1 MIGFDVLDKNQT
13 ILGNLLIEASAGTG
27 KTFTIEHT
35 VLRLIKEEKI
45 PLQKILLLT
54 FTEASQKDLMVRVL
68 GRLKKESFFG
78 FLEEMPILTF
88 QKFIHRFLNRKLDEA
103 NSQPLHVELEH
114 FLRTLEPYK
123 EFGPNQLLKLLFP
136 SNVDSDRGI
145 KNLVE
150 KANYQKDLLYFEEA
164 LSQIVPPIHQFG
176 QENFFDL
183 LENFKNIK
191 EEDRELF
198 ELFFKNPKV
207 ALDRQICQKNSGFKK
222 LVPENIRAKKTVVIP
237 VELAMIS
244 SYIEKLADPNMQ
256 LTLLKKLFESQM
268 GHPIQSFSLEFD
280 LFLKELE
287 DPFFKDQVSK
297 RFEAVIV
304 DEFQDT
310 DPRQWEILSKLFF
323 KKGHVRTFM
332 VVGDPKQSIYRFRN
346 ADYASFF
353 SAKNALEAHEI
364 YQLNTSYRSSQR
376 LTFATNQLFESIPN
390 PFEPI
395 DYTPVL
401 AGRKDEGLLHPI
413 ELVVFEESLKNK
425 EAVKTVLYPWLL
437 SLLHREEIDH
447 KKTAILVNNRFEA
460 TEIELFLTQNLVP
473 VKRVDKTPLKDRL
486 CFCQFTQLLKLLRD
500 PFDQRALKS
509 YHFIIKKEL
518 LGENEESLSKSFMET
533 VDTVRNIR
541 LKAIENDFNPFLL
554 AFDNTPLF
562 PLLLNRPLCSIEDLR
577 ELYEEI
583 YYNNTFSDQVQ
594 EETDG
599 VELITTFSSKGLE
612 YDTTIALSL
621 STEDRKKEMSDEDT
635 NEKRRLLYVAC
646 TRSREKLIIPVIPS
660 KPSTMTSFLE
670 KTGRDIS
677 TQSLKEVFKDTL
689 IHVTSYC
696 LEEHQKKSFVQES
709 NECYA
714 PLPLKLYPK
723 KEASLSFSSMDFFE
737 TELEKAI
744 KTPDELPLGAES
756 GTFIHKILEKIFND
770 QSKVL
775 DDSVIEPIIDKALLL
790 TPFAPYKEYILKKVH
805 YVLNIL
811 IEKKPLKEV
820 HPFCR
825 ITESPFSFYRENQ
838 RVEGVFDLLLFFEN
852 KIHII
857 DYKLTH
863 PRSLSTEEL
872 MKAFHYDEQGKL
884 YKEAIQNIYPSMK
897 DQVEMH
903 FIFLR
908 NEVHYVL

>member
-1 MIGFDVLDKNQT
+1 MKGFDVLDKNQT

-35 VLRLIKEEKI
+35 VLRLIQEEKI
-45 PLQKILLLT
+45 PLHKILLLT

-68 GRLKKESFFG
+68 GRLKKENFFG

-88 QKFIHRFLNRKLDEA
+88 QKFIHRFLNHKRDET
-103 NSQPLHVELEH
+103 NLPPLHVELEH

-123 EFGPNQLLKLLFP
+123 EFGPNQLFKLLFAP
-136 SNVDSDRGI
+136 GIDSDRGI
-145 KNLVE
+145 KDLVD
-150 KANYQKDLLYFEEA
+150 KANHQKELLYFDEA
-164 LSQIVPPIHQFG
+164 LSKIVPPIHQFG

-198 ELFFKNPKV
+198 KLFFKNPKR
-207 ALDRQICQKNSGFKK
+207 ALDVQICQKNSGFKK
-222 LVPENIRAKKTVVIP
+222 LVPENIKAKKTVVIP

-244 SYIEKLADPNMQ
+244 TYVEKLNDPNMQ
-256 LTLLKKLFESQM
+256 LTLLKKLFESQV
-268 GHPIQSFSLEFD
+268 GHPIQSFSLAFD

-287 DPFFKDQVSK
+287 DPFFVDQVSK

-323 KKGHVRTFM
+323 KKEHIKTFM

-364 YQLNTSYRSSQR
+364 FQLTTSYRSSKR
-376 LTFATNQLFESIPN
+376 LTEATNQLFEKVPN

-401 AGRKDEGLLHPI
+401 SGRKEAGVPHPI
-413 ELVVFEESLKNK
+413 ELVVFEEKLENK
-425 EAVKTVLYPWLL
+425 EAIKNVLYPWLL
-437 SLLHREEIDH
+437 SLLHREEIDYC
-447 KKTAILVNNRFEA
+447 KTAILVNNRYEA
-460 TEIELFLTQNLVP
+460 TQIELFLSQNRIP

-486 CFCQFTQLLKLLRD
+486 CFQQFTQLLKLIQD
-500 PFDQRALKS
+500 PFDQRALRS
-509 YHFIIKKEL
+509 YHFIVKKEL
-518 LGENEESLSKSFMET
+518 LSEGEESCSKSFI
-533 VDTVRNIR
+533 DTVQAIR
-541 LKAIENDFNPFLL
+541 IIRQNAMDKDFNSFIL

-562 PLLLNRPLCSIEDLR
+562 PLLLQRPLCSIEDLL

-583 YYNNTFSDQVQ
+583 YYNNNTFD
-594 EETDG
+594 EENGKNNG

-612 YDTTIALSL
+612 YETTIALSL
-621 STEDRKKEMSDEDT
+621 STDDRKKELSEEDVL
-635 NEKRRLLYVAC
+635 EKRRLLYVAC

-660 KPSTMTSFLE
+660 RPSTMTSFLE
-670 KTGRDIS
+670 KIGLNLS
-677 TQSLKEVFKDTL
+677 FESLKEVFKNTL
-689 IHVTSYC
+689 VHVTSFVI
-696 LEEHQKKSFVQES
+696 EGHQKEITVPDLD
-709 NECYA
+709 ECPFEY
-714 PLPLKLYPK
+714 PFKLYPK
-723 KEASLSFSSMDFFE
+723 KEASLSFSSMDFLE
-737 TELEKAI
+737 TEIEKAV
-744 KTPDELPLGAES
+744 TGADELPLGAES

-775 DDSVIEPIIDKALLL
+775 DDSVIEPIVDKALLL

-811 IEKKPLKEV
+811 IEGKPLKEV

-863 PRSLSTEEL
+863 PRSLSTKEL
-872 MKAFHYDEQGKL
+872 MEAFHYDEQGKL

>member
-1 MIGFDVLDKNQT
+1 MTDFDVLDKNQT

-45 PLQKILLLT
+45 PLHKILLLT

-88 QKFIHRFLNRKLDEA
+88 QKFIHRFLNRKLEEA
-103 NSQPLHVELEH
+103 NHPPLHIQLEH

-123 EFGPNQLLKLLFP
+123 EFGPNQLFKLLFAP
-136 SNVDSDRGI
+136 KTDSDRGI
-145 KNLVE
+145 KDLGD
-150 KANYQKDLLYFEEA
+150 KANYQKDLLYFDEA
-164 LSQIVPPIHQFG
+164 LSQIAPLIHQFG
-176 QENFFDL
+176 QDNFYEL
-183 LENFKNIK
+183 IENFKNIK
-191 EEDRELF
+191 EEDREIF
-198 ELFFKNPKV
+198 DLFFKNPKK
-207 ALDRQICQKNSGFKK
+207 ALDRQICKKNSGFKK

-237 VELAMIS
+237 AKLALIPT
-244 SYIEKLADPNMQ
+244 YIEKLADPNMQ
-256 LTLLKKLFESQM
+256 LTLLKKLVESQM

-287 DPFFKDQVSK
+287 DPFFADQISK

-323 KKGHVRTFM
+323 KKEHIRTFM

-353 SAKNALEAHEI
+353 SAKNSLEAHEI

-395 DYTPVL
+395 DYIPVL

-413 ELVVFEESLKNK
+413 ELVVFEEKLGNK

-447 KKTAILVNNRFEA
+447 KKTAILVNNRYEA
-460 TEIELFLTQNLVP
+460 SEIELFLTQNHVP

-486 CFCQFTQLLKLLRD
+486 CFQQFTQLLKLLQD

-509 YHFIIKKEL
+509 YHFIVKKEL
-518 LGENEESLSKSFMET
+518 IREGEESLSKSFIDT

-541 LKAIENDFNPFLL
+541 LKALENDLNPFLL
-554 AFDNTPLF
+554 AFDDTPLF
-562 PLLLNRPLCSIEDLR
+562 PLLLKRPLCSIEDVS

-583 YYNNTFSDQVQ
+583 YYSNASSDPDQ
-594 EETDG
+594 EKTEG

-621 STEDRKKEMSDEDT
+621 STDDRKKELSEEDIY
-635 NEKRRLLYVAC
+635 EKRRLLYVAC
-646 TRSREKLIIPVIPS
+646 TRSREKLIIPVVPS

-670 KTGRDIS
+670 KLGRDIS
-677 TQSLKEVFKDTL
+677 IHSLKEVFKDTL
-689 IHVTSYC
+689 IHVTSYTF
-696 LEEHQKKSFVQES
+696 EEHPKKSFIQEPD
-709 NECYA
+709 ECLV
-714 PLPLKLYPK
+714 PFPFKLYPK
-723 KEASLSFSSMDFFE
+723 KEAALSFSSMDFSE
-737 TELEKAI
+737 TEIEKAL

-770 QSKVL
+770 QSKML
-775 DDSVIEPIIDKALLL
+775 DDSVIEPIVDKALLL
-790 TPFAPYKEYILKKVH
+790 TPFAPYKEYILKKVR
-805 YVLNIL
+805 YVLNL
-811 IEKKPLKEV
+811 PIEGKLLKEV

-825 ITESPFSFYRENQ
+825 ITESPFSFNRGNE

-863 PRSLSTEEL
+863 PRSLSTKEL
-872 MKAFHYDEQGKL
+872 MEAFHYDEQGKL

>member
-1 MIGFDVLDKNQT
+1 MKGFDVLDKNQT

-35 VLRLIKEEKI
+35 VLRLIREEKI
-45 PLQKILLLT
+45 PINKILLLT
-54 FTEASQKDLMVRVL
+54 FTEASQKDLVGRVL
-68 GRLKKESFFG
+68 GRLKKENFFG

-88 QKFIHRFLNRKLDEA
+88 QKFIHRFSKQKMDET
-103 NSQPLHVELEH
+103 NLPPLHLELEH

-123 EFGPNQLLKLLFP
+123 EFGPNQLFKLLFP
-136 SNVDSDRGI
+136 ANVDSDRGI
-145 KNLVE
+145 RDLKD
-150 KANYQKDLLYFEEA
+150 KANYQKDLLYFDEA
-164 LSQIVPPIHQFG
+164 LSQIVPVIHQVG
-176 QENFFDL
+176 RDNFFEL
-183 LENFKNIK
+183 LENFKTIK
-191 EEDRELF
+191 EEDREIF
-198 ELFFKNPKV
+198 ELFFKNPKA

-222 LVPENIRAKKTVVIP
+222 LIPENIKAKKTVVIP
-237 VELAMIS
+237 AKLAMIS
-244 SYIEKLADPNMQ
+244 TYVEKLADSNMQ

-268 GHPIQSFSLEFD
+268 GHPIQSFSLAFD

-287 DPFFKDQVSK
+287 DPFFVDQVSK

-323 KKGHVRTFM
+323 KKEHIRTFM

-364 YQLNTSYRSSQR
+364 YQLNTSYRSSIR
-376 LTFATNQLFESIPN
+376 LTNATNQLFETIPN

-395 DYTPVL
+395 EYIPVY
-401 AGRKDEGLLHPI
+401 AGRKDEGLLHPV
-413 ELVVFEESLKNK
+413 ELVVFEENLGNK

-437 SLLHREEIDH
+437 SLLHRYEIDH
-447 KKTAILVNNRFEA
+447 TKTAILVNTRYEA
-460 TEIELFLTQNLVP
+460 SEIEVFLTKNQIP
-473 VKRVDKTPLKDRL
+473 VKRIDKTPLKDRL
-486 CFCQFTQLLKLLRD
+486 CFQQLTQLLKLLQD

-509 YHFIIKKEL
+509 YHFIVKKEL
-518 LGENEESLSKSFMET
+518 LKEGEESLSKSFIDT
-533 VDTVRNIR
+533 VDNVRNIR
-541 LKAIENDFNPFLL
+541 QKALENDLNPFLL
-554 AFDNTPLF
+554 AFDDTPLF
-562 PLLLNRPLCSIEDLR
+562 SLLLQRPLCSIDDVQ

-583 YYNNTFSDQVQ
+583 YYSNATFDKDQ
-594 EETDG
+594 EKTDG

-621 STEDRKKEMSDEDT
+621 STDDRKKDLSEEDIY
-635 NEKRRLLYVAC
+635 EKRRLLYVAC

-670 KTGRDIS
+670 KIGCDVS
-677 TQSLKEVFKDTL
+677 MHSLKEIFKDTL
-689 IHVTSYC
+689 IHVTSFVF
-696 LEEHQKKSFVQES
+696 EEYQKKSFNQELD
-709 NECYA
+709 ECS
-714 PLPLKLYPK
+714 LPFTLKLYPK
-723 KEASLSFSSMDFFE
+723 KEASLSFSSMDFSE
-737 TELEKAI
+737 TEIEKAV
-744 KTPDELPLGAES
+744 KGADELPLGAES
-756 GTFIHKILEKIFND
+756 GIFIHKILEKIFND

-775 DDSVIEPIIDKALLL
+775 DDSVIEPIVDKALLL
-790 TPFAPYKEYILKKVH
+790 TPFAPYKEYILKKVR
-805 YVLNIL
+805 YVLDIL
-811 IEKKPLKEV
+811 IEGKPLKEV

-863 PRSLSTEEL
+863 PRSLSTKEL
-872 MKAFHYDEQGKL
+872 MEAFHYDEQGKL
-884 YKEAIQNIYPSMK
+884 YKEAIQNIFPSMK
-897 DQVEMH
+897 DRIEMH